1 MFLLVTSA
9 LYATQTGCEKGD
21 TRCWEESEKQQKK
34 LEGMLAESAEAD
46 GDGEG
51 VESTS
56 SSDTQKENVMEELNR
71 LAKLMGMGSIKP
83 YEVLGVPVRATRS
96 EIKRAYRRLS
106 LMLHPDKFKDVS

>member
-1 MFLLVTSA
+1 MLVTSA

-21 TRCWEESEKQQKK
+21 TRCWENRDKNQKK
-34 LEGMLAESAEAD
+34 FEGMLAESVEAD

-56 SSDTQKENVMEELNR
+56 SSDMQRESVMEELNR
-71 LAKLMGMGSIKP
+71 LAKLTGMGSIKP
-83 YEVLGVPVRATRS
+83 YEVLGVPVEATRS

-106 LMLHPDKFKDVS
+106 LMLHPDKIKDVS

>member
-1 MFLLVTSA
+1 MRAARRRSLLRIGFVFLLVTS
-9 LYATQTGCEKGD
+9 G
-21 TRCWEESEKQQKK
+21 ESDKQQKRF
-34 LEGMLAESAEAD
+34 EGMLAESAEAD

-56 SSDTQKENVMEELNR
+56 SDTQRESVMEELNR

-106 LMLHPDKFKDVS
+106 LMLHPDKIKDVS